1 MKKNNKNTTVKNSI
15 KNNISN
21 NTNKPIINKKIN
33 QQNFAP
39 SAFSVD
45 IFQKLSNNKLLIG
58 LVAIFVNVGS
68 RYIPINITK
77 NQEALLKKV
86 STELLIFSIT
96 LLMSRDIITAILLT
110 AAFTVLTRYILNE
123 NSNLCILPEK
133 YKNVTQLIDT
143 NNDGIISD
151 EEVENAKNLL
161 QRFKEQ
167 QQLHNKIFMLNNMQ

>member
-1 MKKNNKNTTVKNSI
+1 MKKNNKNTTVKNSV
-15 KNNISN
+15 SN
-21 NTNKPIINKKIN
+21 NTNRGNIKRVLH
-33 QQNFAP
+33 QQNFSP
-39 SAFSVD
+39 SKFSVD

-110 AAFTVLTRYILNE
+110 AAFTILTRYILNE

-151 EEVENAKNLL
+151 QEVENAKNLL